1 MSLRAKIPALMI
13 VAASAIGSPA
23 HADTPMSLKD
33 CAALPSDAERLACY
47 DRLSGHTAPAPAA
60 GPSSAGPAAPAPA
73 TPAPKPPAASAAA
86 PAPAPP
92 AAPAA
97 GSSAPARNSFGLYQE
112 EHPKPAPGASS
123 TTAKVLSFGRDS
135 MNRRTVMLEGIEGN
149 QLWEL
154 MDGRDAL
161 LNTGDLVTIQRA
173 TFGSFILYTPAG
185 RSHRVRRLK

>member
-1 MSLRAKIPALMI
+1 MSLRAKIPGLMI
-13 VAASAIGSPA
+13 VAAFAIGSPA

-47 DRLSGHTAPAPAA
+47 DRLSGRTAPAPAA
-60 GPSSAGPAAPAPA
+60 GPSSASPAAPAPAAPGPSAPAVPAAASAPAPA
-73 TPAPKPPAASAAA
+73 TPAGSAA
-86 PAPAPP
+86 PAK
-92 AAPAA
+92 
-97 GSSAPARNSFGLYQE
+97 NSFGLYQE

-123 TTAKVLSFGRDS
+123 TTAKVLSFGRDA

-161 LNTGDLVTIQRA
+161 LNAGDLVTIQRA

>member
-1 MSLRAKIPALMI
+1 MSLRAKIPGLMI
-13 VAASAIGSPA
+13 VAACAIGSPA

-47 DRLSGHTAPAPAA
+47 DRLSGRTAPAPAA
-60 GPSSAGPAAPAPA
+60 GPSSASPAAPAPAAPGPSAPAVPAAASAPAPA
-73 TPAPKPPAASAAA
+73 TPAGSAA
-86 PAPAPP
+86 PAK
-92 AAPAA
+92 
-97 GSSAPARNSFGLYQE
+97 NSFGLYQE

-123 TTAKVLSFGRDS
+123 TTAKVLSFGRDA

-161 LNTGDLVTIQRA
+161 LNAGDLVTIQRA